1 MGDAYTAPSM
11 RAPCAHQLPWKK
23 TSMSTH
29 HVPPFQHQHR
39 LYQAKYAEQRS
50 PYLTLQHLVDPQNA
64 CMADEKSRGQRRSVL
79 VNCRKQRRRQ
89 HVDRNRRASI
99 CRNKMNSH
107 VVTAKSKIFSHFFS
121 PRNQCPHPQASSES
135 LLNKSPRKKEAPL
148 TCWQHA

>member
-1 MGDAYTAPSM
+1 MHTQLHP

-23 TSMSTH
+23 TSMSAH

-39 LYQAKYAEQRS
+39 LYQAKYTEQRS
-50 PYLTLQHLVDPQNA
+50 PYLTLQHLVDQQNG

-107 VVTAKSKIFSHFFS
+107 VVTAKSKTFSHFFLPGTS
-121 PRNQCPHPQASSES
+121 VLILR
-135 LLNKSPRKKEAPL
+135 LLLRVCSTRVLGRRKF
-148 TCWQHA
+148 H